1 MEYTLPIP
9 GAVYQN
15 NTTGKKVVFLCIH
28 GNEAHFING
37 DLTSGTMDE
46 VEFIDT
52 HHSTGREADLDTI
65 LHAIW
70 E

>member
-1 MEYTLPIP
+1 MEETLPRS
-9 GAVYQN
+9 GGVYQN

-52 HHSTGREADLDTI
+52 HHATGREADLDTI